1 MATLRLRRRLLAVLA
16 AGLLASP
23 GAWVAANPRG
33 PMPPG
38 MPPALPPA
46 MPPMQR
52 PLPTP
57 VPPTPTPQPS
67 PAPRPEPSAPDSGPR
82 AHPSSVSLPP
92 APGTRVQPDEA
103 ARPGARPVD
112 GPGRGDG
119 APTPSLPPREGEAR
133 SPGGAPGG
141 ANAPGPFPGGNPGHP
156 WPNGEA
162 RGLRAEQLL
171 LRFPQWVEPD
181 PVGAPTLR
189 GELTVLLP
197 EAPPSEVPDSAASTA
212 SDWPRALLAQGFT
225 LLRERQ
231 VLGRRLVV
239 VRTPP
244 DQSLPRALDLLR
256 RLLPGA
262 EIDFNHVLLGT
273 GRALA
278 PVAEAS
284 GARGS
289 GPTTPNAEAAALHI
303 GLVDEAPRA
312 SPELRGTR
320 IDGKVCESQGPASG
334 HGTAVAAVL
343 VRTVRG
349 TGRPLVLHVAD
360 FGCGLGAVDTLA
372 SALQGFAA
380 ERVPVVNVSAAGPYN
395 RVMAKVVELFLA
407 RGHVL
412 VAAVG
417 NEGPAAPPLYP
428 AALPGVVAVT
438 AVDERGRALVEASRG
453 PHVGF
458 AAPGI
463 VSVEGLDGGS
473 PKLWRGTS
481 FAAPVVAGLLAA
493 RLPTPDREAA
503 QAAIASLALQAV
515 DAGAPGR
522 DPVYGHGLLGVGGN
536 AQATASN

>member
-1 MATLRLRRRLLAVLA
+1 MATLSLRPLLLV
-16 AGLLASP
+16 GLLAHP
-23 GAWVAANPRG
+23 GAHVTANPRG
-33 PMPPG
+33 
-38 MPPALPPA
+38 A
-46 MPPMQR
+46 MPPVMLPAPPIQR
-52 PLPTP
+52 PLPP
-57 VPPTPTPQPS
+57 QVPTPAPS
-67 PAPRPEPSAPDSGPR
+67 PAPDTNSGPR
-82 AHPSSVSLPP
+82 AHPSSVNLPS
-92 APGTRVQPDEA
+92 APGTRVEPSEPA
-103 ARPGARPVD
+103 KTTAPNARSAE
-112 GPGRGDG
+112 GPGRGDT
-119 APTPSLPPREGEAR
+119 APPPGQSPRDGESRGSGPGNTPVTANPPTAGTPA
-133 SPGGAPGG
+133 
-141 ANAPGPFPGGNPGHP
+141 HP
-156 WPNGEA
+156 WANSEA
-162 RGLRAEQLL
+162 RGLRADQLL
-171 LRFPQWVEPD
+171 QRFPQWVEPD
-181 PVGAPTLR
+181 PVGAPMLR

-197 EAPPSEVPDSAASTA
+197 EGAPAAPANGAAEGTSAE
-212 SDWPRALLAQGFT
+212 WPRTLLAQGFT
-225 LLRERQ
+225 LLRQ
-231 VLGRRLVV
+231 SLVLGRRLVV

-262 EIDFNHVLLGT
+262 DIDFNHVLIGT

-278 PVAEAS
+278 PVADASSIRSSTTALPEAA
-284 GARGS
+284 G
-289 GPTTPNAEAAALHI
+289 AAALHI

-312 SPELRGTR
+312 APELRGMR
-320 IDGKVCESQGPASG
+320 IEGKVCESAGPATG
-334 HGTAVAAVL
+334 HGTAVATVL
-343 VRTVRG
+343 ARSVRS

-380 ERVPVVNVSAAGPYN
+380 ERVPVVNVSAAGPHN
-395 RVMAKVVELFLA
+395 RVLAKVVELFLA

-438 AVDERGRALVEASRG
+438 AVDERGRVLVEAGRG
-453 PHVGF
+453 THVGF

-463 VSVEGLDGGS
+463 VSIDTGDGGP

-503 QAAIASLALQAV
+503 QAALSVLAHQAV

-522 DPVYGHGLLGVGGN
+522 DPVYGHGLVGMGGS
-536 AQATASN
+536 AQATAAN